1 MTTRHSR
8 IGKFEIIQPLG
19 EGAMGSVFLARDTII
34 GREVALKTIHSSAVP
49 SSEARE
55 RFFREAQA
63 ASRLNHPNLVTIH
76 EAGEAGG
83 TLYLAMEYVGG
94 DNLARTLKEQTLR
107 PLEVLELLAQV
118 CDGLAYAHAKGV
130 IHKDIKP
137 SNIRVARVSGR
148 PTAKILDFG
157 ITRLAGS
164 DLSGTGSITGTFA
177 YMAPEHTQSG
187 KADTR
192 TDLFAVGVILY
203 EALAGFRPF
212 DGENAAVILNR
223 LMTEDPAPLD
233 LEKLATIS
241 PAIQGVLDKALAKDP
256 ARRFTSASALAAA
269 LRSARNPAWSP
280 EADAERMERMARS
293 LLVPGLK
300 PPPPPKEV
308 REGGSSW
315 LWLLAMAAVIAA
327 LGAGGWLWLRHRHRR
342 PAPVAVVQPAPQPAP
357 PVAPPVVTPPPETP
371 APEAAEP
378 APEPAK
384 PASKSTYRTL
394 DEADAALDKNPA
406 GALAFLE
413 AAVAADPSSER
424 SQALRMVAL
433 YDLGRY
439 GPCAKAMGEAK
450 ASGHTLLALSLKY
463 PRFKKMLAAEKADPK
478 LPRRAKPAR

>member
-1 MTTRHSR
+1 MTTRHPR
-8 IGKFEIIQPLG
+8 IGKFEVIQPLG

-34 GREVALKTIHSSAVP
+34 GREVALKTIHPSAIA

-55 RFFREAQA
+55 RFFREGLA

-94 DNLARTLKEQTLR
+94 DNLAKTLKEQTLR
-107 PLEVLELLAQV
+107 PLEILELLAQV

-137 SNIRVARVSGR
+137 SNIRVTRISGR

-187 KADTR
+187 KADIR

-212 DGENAAVILNR
+212 EGENAAVILNR

-256 ARRFTSASALAAA
+256 TRRFASASALASA

-280 EADAERMERMARS
+280 EADAERMERTARS

-300 PPPPPKEV
+300 PPPAP
-308 REGGSSW
+308 REPRAGGSSW
-315 LWLLAMAAVIAA
+315 PWLLAVAAVLAA
-327 LGAGGWLWLRHRHRR
+327 LAAGGWFWLRHRHRR
-342 PAPVAVVQPAPQPAP
+342 PAPAPVVL
-357 PVAPPVVTPPPETP
+357 PVPKAAPPVVAPVAAPPVETAP
-371 APEAAEP
+371 QPVPEAT
-378 APEPAK
+378 PEPAK
-384 PASKSTYRTL
+384 PAGKSIYHTL

-406 GALAFLE
+406 GALAFLDE
-413 AAVAADPSSER
+413 AVAADPSSER

-433 YDLGRY
+433 YNLGRF

-463 PRFKKMLAAEKADPK
+463 PRFKKMLAAEKADPQ
-478 LPRRAKPAR
+478 LPRRAKPTN